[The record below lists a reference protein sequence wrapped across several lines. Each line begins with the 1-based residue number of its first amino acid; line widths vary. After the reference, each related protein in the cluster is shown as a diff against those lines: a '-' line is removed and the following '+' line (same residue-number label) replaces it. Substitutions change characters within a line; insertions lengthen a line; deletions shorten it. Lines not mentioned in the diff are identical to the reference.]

1 MWELWAVV
9 ANAAAVCDVVEKL
22 ANKAIVGVGAQFA
35 LEDERS

>member
-22 ANKAIVGVGAQFA
+22 ANKAFVRKGAQFA